1 MAVAPTPVA
10 FGDPMLTMSFVSRVA
25 DGTTDYLAARQPSRS
40 PAARHTAARRPSVST
55 CKVNMSPT
63 AWPNMLSSG
72 PFSYMTRSPGWV
84 RVLTCLGGGGLSRD
98 RVAHMRPGFVVT
110 RLLELE
116 LWLLPQHLLRSV
128 TLC

>member
-10 FGDPMLTMSFVSRVA
+10 LGV
-25 DGTTDYLAARQPSRS
+25 
-40 PAARHTAARRPSVST
+40 
-55 CKVNMSPT
+55 
-63 AWPNMLSSG
+63 
-72 PFSYMTRSPGWV
+72 PFSYMTRSPGRV